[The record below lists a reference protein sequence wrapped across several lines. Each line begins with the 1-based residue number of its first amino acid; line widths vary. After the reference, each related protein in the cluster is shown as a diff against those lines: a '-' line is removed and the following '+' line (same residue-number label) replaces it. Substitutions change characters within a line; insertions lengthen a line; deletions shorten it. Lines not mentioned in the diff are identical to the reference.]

1 MEDFDDYSNVT
12 DYMEDQGL
20 LSQIQDSIEDQEEN
34 LLLNLYINDKFSSMA
49 GSGQSD
55 GDQSHRV
62 LKYEYEYILYGKDS
76 DRENLENAVMSICTL
91 RTFLNLIYVYTSP
104 AKNAELKR
112 QSSPGSCWKKYLLPV
127 R

>member
-20 LSQIQDSIEDQEEN
+20 LSQIQDGIEDQEEN

-55 GDQSHRV
+55 GDQSHR
-62 LKYEYEYILYGKDS
+62 I
-76 DRENLENAVMSICTL
+76 
-91 RTFLNLIYVYTSP
+91 
-104 AKNAELKR
+104 
-112 QSSPGSCWKKYLLPV
+112 
-127 R
+127 